1 MLDYP
6 EVKKNVSHTP
16 EKEVRQSFF
25 GKIMTKIVLKKN
37 SKATTQLVVK
47 SKSMV

>member
-25 GKIMTKIVLKKN
+25 GKIMTFLFYEN
-37 SKATTQLVVK
+37 SFEKEQ
-47 SKSMV
+47 